1 MTDGGEDE
9 RTKAA
14 DMKSAA
20 KAIQTLLAKRIKS
33 ADNLQKIFGN
43 NSKLH
48 RKQFSLLVT
57 KLCST
62 AKEQISQDCIQ
73 AAWSMATENA
83 TAATTIDF
91 VRMKS
96 WLQFNDL

>member
-1 MTDGGEDE
+1 MRGQKRQIRNQLQT
-9 RTKAA
+9 
-14 DMKSAA
+14 A

-33 ADNLQKIFGN
+33 ADKKI
-43 NSKLH
+43 
-48 RKQFSLLVT
+48 QFT
-57 KLCST
+57 GDRKLCST
-62 AKEQISQDCIQ
+62 TKEQISQGCIQ

-96 WLQFNDL
+96 WLQFNDLNL